1 MRYTRFMSKFRSLP
15 KSFNFA
21 WQGILTALRREPNF
35 SIHVIAGTTAIIL
48 AAVLN
53 FSPLEWLLLVFT
65 ISFVLVLEL
74 FNTALEAIVNLVSP
88 EIKPQAKIAK
98 DVSAAAVLIAA
109 FVSILTGL
117 ALFLPKLLALL
128 N

>member
-1 MRYTRFMSKFRSLP
+1 MRYTKLMSKIRSLP
-15 KSFNFA
+15 KSFGYA

-35 SIHVIAGTTAIIL
+35 SIHVAIGTTATIL
-48 AAVLN
+48 AAALK
-53 FSPLEWLLLVFT
+53 FSPGEWLLLVFT
-65 ISFVLVLEL
+65 ISFVLILEL
-74 FNTALEAIVNLVSP
+74 FNTAIEAIVNLVSP

-109 FVSILTGL
+109 FVSILTGF
-117 ALFLPKLLALL
+117 ALFLPKILFLL